1 MNENFI
7 NFHVLISHSPSC
19 LNRDDMNMQKSA
31 IFGGKRRV
39 RVSSQSL
46 KRTMRTSEY
55 YKEHFPER
63 SIRTRDL
70 GLLVERLSGELV
82 ASGYEIE
89 RKWIEKAVQV
99 FSSKV
104 VGGEEENE
112 DENTDETINDED
124 SGAPKKVA
132 VAPWA
137 LSEFKVICENVVRI
151 YQQELTDKEN
161 EALQKAIEKENNR
174 KPSKKKPRKSIEEI
188 KDEFLLKKLKKELE
202 ADSAALSKA
211 CGNAIDMA
219 LSGRMATSGIMSN
232 ITGSLAVAHAITTH
246 AVDADIDWFTAVD
259 DLQELG
265 SGHLDTQE
273 FSSGVFYRYASL
285 NLKQLQINLGLLT
298 DIKAEETAEGRAKA
312 LDIASHVL
320 HMLATEVPS
329 AKQQSF
335 AAHNLADLALVS
347 FSHQP
352 ISLANAFEKPV
363 QADYKTGGFREPSIT
378 ALNGYWEKIHRGY
391 GLQERCAEFAL
402 DEIDLPNEITA
413 KPSLPDLEKWV
424 RTNGQG

>member
-46 KRTMRTSEY
+46 KRTMRHSDY
-55 YKEHFPER
+55 YREHLGEP
-63 SIRTRDL
+63 SVRTKHLADYQSQAIAA
-70 GLLVERLSGELV
+70 LSGRYGEALIKQAIDYISGKD
-82 ASGYEIE
+82 AS
-89 RKWIEKAVQV
+89 A
-99 FSSKV
+99 
-104 VGGEEENE
+104 
-112 DENTDETINDED
+112 TDAKDD
-124 SGAPKKVA
+124 A
-132 VAPWA
+132 VAPWVLEEVAYFCDQIKA
-137 LSEFKVICENVVRI
+137 L
-151 YQQELTDKEN
+151 
-161 EALQKAIEKENNR
+161 EAEGVDTKKLQKQIEK
-174 KPSKKKPRKSIEEI
+174 
-188 KDEFLLKKLKKELE
+188 
-202 ADSAALSKA
+202 DSQAFKQALSK
-211 CGNAIDMA
+211 GLDIA
-219 LSGRMATSGIMSN
+219 LSGRMATSGLMSEVGK
-232 ITGSLAVAHAITTH
+232 IDGALAVAHAITTH

-285 NLKQLQINLGLLT
+285 NLKQLQVNLGLLS
-298 DIKAEETAEGRAKA
+298 DIKAEESAEGRAKA
-312 LDIASHVL
+312 LEIAAHVL

-335 AAHNLADLALVS
+335 AAHNLADVALVS

-352 ISLANAFEKPV
+352 VSLANAFEKPV
-363 QADYKTGGFREPSIT
+363 QADFKTGGFREPSIT
-378 ALNGYWEKIHRGY
+378 ALNGYWDKIHRGY

-402 DEIDLPNEITA
+402 DDVSLPNDVTV
-413 KPSLPDLEKWV
+413 KPSLPELENWV
-424 RTNGQG
+424 KSNGQG

>member
-46 KRTMRTSEY
+46 KRTMRHSDY
-55 YKEHFPER
+55 YREHLGEP
-63 SIRTRDL
+63 SVRTKHLWDADKHNL
-70 GLLVERLSGELV
+70 KDVATTALSNRFDKNL
-82 ASGYEIE
+82 IE
-89 RKWIEKAVQV
+89 ETIEWLSAKKLDSA
-99 FSSKV
+99 SKV
-104 VGGEEENE
+104 EN
-112 DENTDETINDED
+112 D
-124 SGAPKKVA
+124 A
-132 VAPWA
+132 VAPWVLEEIA
-137 LSEFKVICENVVRI
+137 YFCEQIKAANAV
-151 YQQELTDKEN
+151 TDDAKKK
-161 EALQKAIEKENNR
+161 LQKQIEK
-174 KPSKKKPRKSIEEI
+174 
-188 KDEFLLKKLKKELE
+188 
-202 ADSAALSKA
+202 DSQAFRQALAK
-211 CGNAIDMA
+211 GLDIA
-219 LSGRMATSGIMSN
+219 LSGRMATSGLMSEVGK
-232 ITGSLAVAHAITTH
+232 IDGALAVAHAITTH

-285 NLKQLQINLGLLT
+285 NLKQLQVNLGLLA
-298 DIKAEETAEGRAKA
+298 DIKSDETTESRAKA
-312 LDIASHVL
+312 LDIAAHVL

-335 AAHNLADLALVS
+335 AAHNLADVALVS

-363 QADYKTGGFREPSIT
+363 QADYKTGGFREPSINE
-378 ALNGYWEKIHRGY
+378 LNSYWDKVHRGY
-391 GLQERCAEFAL
+391 CLTERCAEFTLDKITLPDAL
-402 DEIDLPNEITA
+402 TP
-413 KPSLPDLEKWV
+413 KSSLPELENWL
-424 RTNGQG
+424 RNNGQG

>member
-46 KRTMRTSEY
+46 KRTMRHSDY
-55 YKEHFPER
+55 YREHLGEP
-63 SIRTRDL
+63 STRTKHLADYQIQA
-70 GLLVERLSGELV
+70 VAALSDRYDEALIKQAIDYISGKDASV
-82 ASGYEIE
+82 ADA
-89 RKWIEKAVQV
+89 K
-99 FSSKV
+99 
-104 VGGEEENE
+104 
-112 DENTDETINDED
+112 DD
-124 SGAPKKVA
+124 A
-132 VAPWA
+132 VAPWVLEEVAYFCEQIKA
-137 LSEFKVICENVVRI
+137 LTAEDVDAK
-151 YQQELTDKEN
+151 K
-161 EALQKAIEKENNR
+161 LQKQIEK
-174 KPSKKKPRKSIEEI
+174 
-188 KDEFLLKKLKKELE
+188 
-202 ADSAALSKA
+202 DSQAFKQALSK
-211 CGNAIDMA
+211 GLDIA
-219 LSGRMATSGIMSN
+219 LSGRMATSGLMSEVGK
-232 ITGSLAVAHAITTH
+232 IDGALAVAHAITTH

-285 NLKQLQINLGLLT
+285 NLKQLQVNLGLLS

-312 LDIASHVL
+312 LEIAAHVL

-352 ISLANAFEKPV
+352 VSLANAFEKPV
-363 QADYKTGGFREPSIT
+363 QADFRTGGFREPSIT
-378 ALNGYWEKIHRGY
+378 ALNGYWDKIHRGY

-402 DEIDLPNEITA
+402 DEVSLPKDIIA
-413 KPSLPDLEKWV
+413 KPSLPDLENWV
-424 RTNGQG
+424 KNNGQG